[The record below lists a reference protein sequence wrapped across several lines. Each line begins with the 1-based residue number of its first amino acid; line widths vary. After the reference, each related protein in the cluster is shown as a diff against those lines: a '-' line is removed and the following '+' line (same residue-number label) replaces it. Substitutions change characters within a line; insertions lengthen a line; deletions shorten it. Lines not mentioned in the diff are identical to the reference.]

1 VTVEPIVYLTCEI
14 KGRDLDSRA
23 LIAAHLVKR
32 GYTVVLGQ
40 YWNLKDRAPVAPRGC
55 YLFKTANQIQ
65 ADGMSVCK
73 MHGHD
78 VVASDEESLSVSE
91 SVAAELTVPATFDS
105 CDLYLA
111 LTPAHERAL
120 HKAIPAS
127 KGRVRVTGTAR
138 ADILRHTRFER
149 PHAAPYV
156 LFNTS
161 FGWINSVWGSVI
173 HAINNYSR
181 GTQRDLDTPEDQ
193 ALIRARVDY
202 ETAAL
207 KETRALLDWF
217 IARADIDIILR
228 PHPNENVKWWHK
240 HYGRHARLRVVEN
253 TDPYPWI
260 QHAALLI
267 HSDSTT
273 GVEATVMGVP
283 CLNISP
289 HDAWAR
295 RLILRDINHSVA
307 AAGDAYGA
315 IERFLARGDGPIAEA
330 RSRDPF
336 PKECAA
342 ASAEAISSLLPP
354 ARPMGPFPWTPTP
367 RQEIHQKKFT
377 VSPEEFAE
385 SLGRAFKMAGYET
398 YAVEP
403 LADSVVKVSPRAG

>member
-1 VTVEPIVYLTCEI
+1 LEPIVYLTCEI

-32 GYTVVLGQ
+32 GYTVLLGQ
-40 YWNLKDRAPVAPRGC
+40 YWNLKDSAPAAPHGC

-91 SVAAELTVPATFDS
+91 AVAADLTVPATFEY

-111 LTPAHERAL
+111 LTAAHERAL

-138 ADILRHTRFER
+138 ADILRATRFDR
-149 PHAAPYV
+149 PHVAPYV

-161 FGWINSVWGSVI
+161 FGWLNSVWGSVI
-173 HAINNYSR
+173 HAINNYTR
-181 GTQRDLDTPEDQ
+181 GTQRDLNTPEDQ

-207 KETRALLDWF
+207 KETRTLLDWF
-217 IARADIDIILR
+217 IARADMDIVLR
-228 PHPNENVKWWHK
+228 PHPNENVNWWRK
-240 HYGRHARLRVVEN
+240 HYGRAPRVHIVEN
-253 TDPYPWI
+253 TDPYPWT
-260 QHAALLI
+260 QHTALLI

-273 GVEATVMGVP
+273 GVEATIMGVP
-283 CLNISP
+283 CLNLSP
-289 HDAWAR
+289 HDEWAR
-295 RLILRDINHSVA
+295 RLVLRDINHSVA
-307 AAGDAYGA
+307 NASEAAPT
-315 IERFLARGDGPIAEA
+315 IETFLAQGDGPIAEA
-330 RSRDPF
+330 RSKDPF
-336 PKECAA
+336 PKDCAA
-342 ASAEAISSLLPP
+342 ASAQAIASLLPP
-354 ARPMGPFPWTPTP
+354 PHPLGAFPWTLTP
-367 RQEIHQKKFT
+367 RTDIHRKKFT

-385 SLGRAFKMAGYET
+385 SLGRAFEMAGHAAYT
-398 YAVEP
+398 MEP
-403 LADSVVKVSPRAG
+403 LVDSVVKVSPRTA

>member
-1 VTVEPIVYLTCEI
+1 MEPIVYLTCEI

-32 GYTVVLGQ
+32 GYTALLGQ
-40 YWNLKDRAPVAPRGC
+40 YWNLKDSAPTAPRGC

-65 ADGMSVCK
+65 ADGMSACK
-73 MHGHD
+73 MYGHD
-78 VVASDEESLSVSE
+78 VVASDEESLSASE
-91 SVAAELTVPATFDS
+91 AVAAELTVPATFDY

-111 LTPAHERAL
+111 LTPAHERAV

-138 ADILRHTRFER
+138 ADILRATRFDR

-161 FGWINSVWGSVI
+161 FGWLNSVWGSVI

-181 GTQRDLDTPEDQ
+181 GSQRDLETPEDQ
-193 ALIRARVDY
+193 ALIRSRVDY

-207 KETRALLDWF
+207 RETRALLDWF
-217 IARADIDIILR
+217 IARADMDIILR
-228 PHPNENVKWWHK
+228 PHPNENVSWWRK
-240 HYGRHARLRVVEN
+240 HYGRAGRLHIVEN
-253 TDPYPWI
+253 TDPYPWT

-283 CLNISP
+283 CLNLSP

-295 RLILRDINHSVA
+295 RLILRDINYSVA
-307 AAGDAYGA
+307 AAGEAFGA
-315 IERFLARGDGPIAEA
+315 IESFLDRGEGPIAEA
-330 RSRDPF
+330 RSNDPF
-336 PKECAA
+336 PRDCAA
-342 ASAEAISSLLPP
+342 ASAAAIASLLPP
-354 ARPMGPFPWTPTP
+354 PRPMTAFPWALTP
-367 RQEIHQKKFT
+367 RTDIHKKKFT
-377 VSPEEFAE
+377 VSADEFAE
-385 SLGRAFKMAGYET
+385 SLGRALKMAGCED
-398 YAVEP
+398 YAIEP
-403 LADSVVKVSPRAG
+403 LVDSVVKVRPRTA